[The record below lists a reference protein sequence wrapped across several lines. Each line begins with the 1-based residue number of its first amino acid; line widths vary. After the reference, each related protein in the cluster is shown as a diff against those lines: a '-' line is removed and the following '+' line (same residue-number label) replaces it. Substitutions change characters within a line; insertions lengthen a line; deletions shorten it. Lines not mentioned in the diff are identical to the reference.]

1 MILTIQYTLKFD
13 SFFISK
19 SLLNVEEPQS
29 NDYGFRGFYTKSG
42 VLFSNK
48 QFLPNYMMLQERR
61 LLWLCN
67 VERVYQS
74 RMSSVTCRA
83 TS

>member
-1 MILTIQYTLKFD
+1 MILTIEYTLKFD

-61 LLWLCN
+61 LFVCFFFWQLGKTF
-67 VERVYQS
+67 VMV
-74 RMSSVTCRA
+74 V
-83 TS
+83 